1 MIFLLAKKFLWKT
14 LVPLS
19 HCNSM
24 WAGLVSGSSAVCEIQ
39 AAPFVCEVPVQP
51 GQGTVP
57 TPYKPVLLPSLP
69 NVASTA
75 KLSETEKIPAPP
87 SVRLS
92 EEICSSVPRMLNSFT
107 FHLDGFHGNHS
118 IKLCSYLLQHY
129 IICQTLSCSST
140 SVFVQ
145 GYCAF
150 CFFFFSLPVQL
161 AQLVLIWLNKEQW
174 CKIRY

>member
-1 MIFLLAKKFLWKT
+1 MENTHSAVT
-14 LVPLS
+14 LQLHVS
-19 HCNSM
+19 RT
-24 WAGLVSGSSAVCEIQ
+24 GLCGSSTVCGIH
-39 AAPFVCEVPVQP
+39 AAWFVCEVPVQP

-57 TPYKPVLLPSLP
+57 APCTSALLPSLP

-75 KLSETEKIPAPP
+75 KPSKTEKIPAPP

-140 SVFVQ
+140 SVLVQ

-150 CFFFFSLPVQL
+150 CFFFFLPVQS